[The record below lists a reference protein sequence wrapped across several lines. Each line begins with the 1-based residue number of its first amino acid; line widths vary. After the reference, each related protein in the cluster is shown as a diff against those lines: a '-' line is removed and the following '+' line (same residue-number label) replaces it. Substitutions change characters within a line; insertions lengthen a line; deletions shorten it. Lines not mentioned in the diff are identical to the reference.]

1 MPRVPISEKVRRLL
15 AFLSSESDPVRDDG
29 RWNRREFLAVTTFA
43 ATAATTLR
51 AASPPKKRGPVPP
64 DRLRYQ
70 IHPSVGVARLGNSPD
85 SFYLQPDTIGGL
97 PIECDENGNPKMSN
111 GHPDHTRQFKDAKG
125 RIRRQAAQFGIYAFD
140 SADPSDPGTEV
151 GLDDPRI
158 ESIEWTVHLAN
169 KKAVWYEND
178 ELNGNTTL
186 ATSSDANYYD
196 PDTFRNWG
204 DGVHDRLKRQRKFI
218 IDPGPRTIAQSGQ
231 KVPVSRSNM
240 PPGYYKNAG
249 FPPLNKQTPR
259 VPYEINTLGELRM
272 DNKGR
277 LVLLGGLGHAGGEQP
292 IATYTGQDSWFDDIS
307 DGPVTCRVKLKD
319 RGEPIILKAW
329 ALVGSPK
336 YAPELRNISTLSDV
350 MFDVAVRYK
359 NLIPQLY
366 SKGSFNPL
374 YAASYERDIA
384 PILDRIGDYIWV
396 ANVPSMVA
404 FSSPHFDTKNP
415 SEANRHNRETFFSYF
430 RDSSGNEVS
439 PPHQQLFVHNI
450 PAMPLNSGSNSVT
463 GQSNKPGQLIDKF
476 MGLTNTQYF
485 LMGQWAAG
493 KFTIGKP
500 SPLPNAVH
508 RLDEA
513 SVGNCVGHPMSP
525 GIEVTWTL
533 RNPVLYDEPYRIK
546 HAHDEEWYKQH
557 GLSTDGDESSGW
569 YKLQGLTPP
578 SNIVDQDGC
587 EPGDLT
593 KRMSP
598 PWMSDF
604 YQCSIE
610 YVNFNDP
617 SINVTNITQIPPPPT
632 YYTYWWPPQ
641 APMFVITGP
650 MTREEQ
656 NLALVKSWMA
666 KIPVDLDIL
675 VLDEIGK
682 NIRGAGM
689 DTKVVN
695 RGVKDLAGIP
705 AGYSAY
711 YARGSNNIGN
721 LVIAWAYM
729 GFIVNVNDTPELHE
743 YPYFVEKERNHEKFV
758 ASAVAVGHPINQLAA
773 SGSYLTP
780 TNYFTPAW
788 YLRDEGEIA
797 ECDGVPDCKNPQ

>member
-1 MPRVPISEKVRRLL
+1 MPKISEKVRRLL
-15 AFLSSESDPVRDDG
+15 AFLTSESAPAPGDG
-29 RWNRREFLAVTTFA
+29 RWNRREFLVVTTFA
-43 ATAATTLR
+43 ATAVTTLQ
-51 AASPPKKRGPVPP
+51 AASPPKKRGPVPT

-70 IHPSVGVARLGNSPD
+70 IHPSVAVARLGNSPD
-85 SFYLQPDTIGGL
+85 SFYLQPETIGGL
-97 PIECDENGNPKMSN
+97 PFECDENGNPKMSD
-111 GHPDHTRQFKDAKG
+111 GRPEHTRRFKDAKG

-140 SADPSDPGTEV
+140 SADPNDPGTPV

-169 KKAVWYEND
+169 KKGAWYEND
-178 ELNGNTTL
+178 ELVGNATL
-186 ATSSDANYYD
+186 ASASNPNYYD
-196 PDTFRNWG
+196 KNTFRNW
-204 DGVHDRLKRQRKFI
+204 DSGVHGRLERQRQFI
-218 IDPGPRTIAQSGQ
+218 IDPGPRHIARPGE

-240 PPGYYKNAG
+240 PADYYKNAG
-249 FPPLNKQTPR
+249 FPPISTDTPR
-259 VPYEINTLGELRM
+259 APYEINTLGELRM

-277 LVLLGGLGHAGGEQP
+277 LVLLGGVGHAGGEQP
-292 IATYTGQDSWFDDIS
+292 IATYTGQDTWFDDIS

-319 RGEPIILKAW
+319 RAEPIVLKAW

-366 SKGSFNPL
+366 ANGSFNPL
-374 YAASYERDIA
+374 YAANYERDIA

-404 FSSPHFDTKNP
+404 FTSPHFDTKDA
-415 SEANRHNRETFFSYF
+415 SEGNRHNRETFFSYF
-430 RDSSGNEVS
+430 RDSSGNEIS
-439 PPHQQLFVHNI
+439 APHQQLFIHNI

-463 GQSNKPGQLIDKF
+463 GSANQTGQNIDKF

-485 LMGQWAAG
+485 LLGQWAKG
-493 KFTIGKP
+493 KFTVGKP
-500 SPLPNAVH
+500 STLPNSVH
-508 RLDEA
+508 GLDQA

-533 RNPVLYDEPYRIK
+533 RNPVVYDEPYRIL
-546 HAHDEEWYKQH
+546 HAHDEEYYRQN
-557 GLSTDGDESSGW
+557 GLSPDGDETSHW
-569 YKLQGLTPP
+569 YKMQQLTPP
-578 SNIVDQDGC
+578 SNIVDQLGC

-617 SINVTNITQIPPPPT
+617 NVNVTNITQIPPPPT

-656 NLALVKSWMA
+656 NLAGL
-666 KIPVDLDIL
+666 
-675 VLDEIGK
+675 
-682 NIRGAGM
+682 
-689 DTKVVN
+689 
-695 RGVKDLAGIP
+695 P

-711 YARGSNNIGN
+711 YARGANNIGN

-729 GFIVNVNDTPELHE
+729 GFIVNVNDTAEAHE
-743 YPYFVEKERNHEKFV
+743 YPYFVEKERNHDKFV

-788 YLRDEGEIA
+788 YLKDEGEIA
-797 ECDGVPDCKNPQ
+797 ECDGTPDCKHPQ